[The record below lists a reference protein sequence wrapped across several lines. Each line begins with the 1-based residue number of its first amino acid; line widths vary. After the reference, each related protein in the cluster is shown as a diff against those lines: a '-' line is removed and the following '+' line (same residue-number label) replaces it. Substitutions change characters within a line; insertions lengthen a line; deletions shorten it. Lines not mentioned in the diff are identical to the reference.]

1 MIISLIVAVGK
12 NGVIG
17 KGNKMMW
24 RLPLEWQYFKE
35 TTLGHCIV
43 TGRKN
48 FEAQGRALPQRTN
61 IVVTRQE
68 DYQAKDCVVVASI
81 EEALDF
87 AREQGES
94 EVFICGGGE
103 IYRQSLDFVDK
114 MYITYVDF
122 AEEGEVYF
130 PDFDESKFTKKLVKT
145 MDVTPE
151 NSLSWQAYLYERKV

>member
-1 MIISLIVAVGK
+1 MIVSLIVAMGE
-12 NGVIG
+12 NRVIG

-24 RLPLEWQYFKE
+24 RLPHEWLYFKE

-68 DYQAKDCVVVASI
+68 DYQAKDCVVVNSLEDAI
-81 EEALDF
+81 GHARAEGEEEL
-87 AREQGES
+87 
-94 EVFICGGGE
+94 FICGGGE
-103 IYRQSLDFVDK
+103 IYRQSIDLVDR

-122 AEEGEVYF
+122 SEPGEVYF
-130 PDFDESKFTKKLVKT
+130 PEFDEDQFTKTLVT
-145 MDVTPE
+145 SMEATAD
-151 NSLSWQAYLYERKV
+151 NSYAWRAYLYERNK